1 MPSYRMVLAEDQAAF
16 RQKIKK
22 ILAPNRDLEVVAEI
36 GDGLELME
44 LLPGLSA
51 QMVIMDLTLPHLPG
65 FEAIRRVKG
74 SDPDLKVLVL
84 TSRREK
90 EFLQLA
96 FGMGADGCLLKE
108 EAPLELLAAIK
119 AIRQG
124 EVYLSPELAPPL
136 AELYIQ
142 NLRRTTHPPPP
153 TPLTGREIEILTL
166 IAEGKSS
173 KEIAARLFLS
183 FRTVQNHRANI
194 LRKLNLKKTADLVR
208 YAIRQGYISTAS
220 S

>member
-1 MPSYRMVLAEDQAAF
+1 MSSYRIVLADDQTAICQ
-16 RQKIKK
+16 RLKK
-22 ILAPNRDLEVVAEI
+22 IIGGSRDLKVVAEV
-36 GDGLELME
+36 GNGLELME
-44 LLPGLSA
+44 LLPCLSA

-65 FEAIRRVKG
+65 FEAIRRVKA

-108 EAPLELLAAIK
+108 EALLELPAAIK
-119 AIRQG
+119 TIRQG
-124 EVYLSPELAPPL
+124 GIYLSLQLAQPL

-142 NLRRTTHPPPP
+142 NLRKTPQPPSPN
-153 TPLTGREIEILTL
+153 PLTGREIEILTL

-173 KEIAARLFLS
+173 KEIASRLFLS

-208 YAIRQGYISTAS
+208 YAIRRGYITITLG
-220 S
+220 